1 MEPSDVTVTKEDL
14 MKKATHDGHC
24 QVCGRLQR
32 LPSGHVA
39 KHGYTVQ
46 GRGYGGFFSGTCDG
60 SDHLPYELS
69 CELVKKSIEKAN
81 AFIKD
86 SKREIAKLLKP
97 ATEPDT
103 WVHVTT
109 YCYGRRVS
117 IPVKARVERGEYDGL
132 YIVYEYE
139 GKTHRQWTVQRG
151 YRGNTPL
158 EVVDEINKSRARSIE
173 LNIAN
178 LRLYVEEQEQRV
190 KDWTLRELLP
200 R

>member
-1 MEPSDVTVTKEDL
+1 MAKS
-14 MKKATHDGHC
+14 ATHDGHC

-32 LPSGHVA
+32 LPSGVLA

-46 GRGYGGFFSGTCDG
+46 GRGYGGYFSGTCDG

-69 CELVKKSIEKAN
+69 CELVKKSIVKAN
-81 AFIKD
+81 AFID
-86 SKREIAKLLKP
+86 HSLEEIAKLLKP
-97 ATEPDT
+97 ATVPET
-103 WVHVTT
+103 WVHVTS
-109 YCYGRRVS
+109 YSYGRRVS
-117 IPVKARVERGEYDGL
+117 IPVKARVEKGKYDGL
-132 YIVYEYE
+132 YIVYEHD

-151 YRGNTPL
+151 YRGDTPL
-158 EVVDEINKSRARSIE
+158 EVVDDINKSRARSIE

-190 KDWTLRELLP
+190 KDWKLRDLIP